1 MRKFALTIAVMMSC
15 VACRANV
22 STYSDMPIETQEIE
36 ILETQPPET
45 EELEIEIDELEIE
58 IEEFEELE
66 IEEVV
71 ELEIEEPVFPEIPAI
86 DINMTDEEVYELA
99 MKRGDELSRL
109 FLDFLNFSMRHVSF
123 SCDYKD
129 RKIGEHV
136 GYFGKVSQFEFYKVN
151 HDTIKTYN
159 DLLALFNKTCTPEY
173 SEFLL
178 KHASHQFTD
187 IDGEIYFIETM
198 KTRPVRSDEE
208 VVYNSFEVQGEEIK
222 LNFTVNMNFIYTQEI
237 EPSYED
243 YSIFLKNIDGEW
255 LVSGCTD
262 VHTHG
267 YEWFVEYDDE
277 WLSKFEQ
284 DRGEGD

>member
-1 MRKFALTIAVMMSC
+1 MKKIALIVAVMMSC

-22 STYSDMPIETQEIE
+22 STYSDTPIETQETVTE
-36 ILETQPPET
+36 EVLETQPPET
-45 EELEIEIDELEIE
+45 EELETEIDEVEIEETDELEIE
-58 IEEFEELE
+58 TEESGL
-66 IEEVV
+66 
-71 ELEIEEPVFPEIPAI
+71 PEIPPI

-109 FLDFLNFSMRHVSF
+109 FLDFLNISLRHVSF

-129 RKIGEHV
+129 RKIGEYV
-136 GYFGKVSQFEFYKVN
+136 YYFGDVGQHEFFKVN

-159 DLLALFNKTCTPEY
+159 DLLELFNKTCTPEY
-173 SEFLL
+173 TEFLL

-187 IDGEIYFIETM
+187 IDGEIYFFETM
-198 KTRPVRSDEE
+198 LTRMVRSDEE
-208 VVYNSFEVQGEEIK
+208 VVYNSFEVQGDEIK
-222 LNFTVNMNFIYTQEI
+222 LNFTVNMNNHPEGNSDWYI
-237 EPSYED
+237 D